1 VSARTLLAVDL
12 SNLLYKSC
20 HAHSGLSSGDVFT
33 GGLYGFMLGI
43 AVAIKKTQ
51 ATDLVICRDMKP
63 YLRSLDYPE
72 YKLLRKTAQ
81 DPELKEMYAT
91 SEPLVLEFIR
101 GAGIPIWGV
110 PGFESDDLIGYA
122 VRHYG
127 WRFARIVAMS
137 SDEDLHMLL
146 DHPRFAIYKGAKPG
160 QLVTASPEGYVTP
173 QKVTAAE
180 YRLALALSG
189 THNEVAGLDG
199 IGAVRAAAIVK
210 DPVKWRQY
218 LGEHGPMIERNLSL
232 ITLPHAKLGRQTLP
246 TRKGRFTGRSLYRLV
261 SHLDIDITPIMS
273 ESFEQVL
280 NK

>member
-1 VSARTLLAVDL
+1 MSGRILLAVDL

-20 HAHSGLSSGDVFT
+20 HVHSGLTSGDVFT
-33 GGLYGFMLGI
+33 GGLYGFMLGV
-43 AVAIKKTQ
+43 AVAIRKVQ
-51 ATDLVICRDMKP
+51 ATDLVVCRDIKP
-63 YLRSLDYPE
+63 YQRSLDYPA
-72 YKLLRKTAQ
+72 YKLIRKTAQ
-81 DPELKEMYAT
+81 DPEIKELYSA

-101 GAGIPIWGV
+101 GAGIPLWGV
-110 PGFESDDLIGYA
+110 PGFESHDLIGYA

-146 DHPRFAIYKGAKPG
+146 DHPHFAIYKGAKG
-160 QLVTASPEGYVTP
+160 EIITATPEGHVTTNG
-173 QKVTAAE
+173 VTAAE

-189 THNEVAGLDG
+189 THNEVEGIAG
-199 IGAVRAAAIVK
+199 IGDVKAAKIVK
-210 DPVKWRQY
+210 DPVKWRAY
-218 LGEHGPMIERNLSL
+218 SGDHAEMIARNLSL

-246 TRKGRFTGRSLYRLV
+246 TRRGCFTGRSLHRLV
-261 SHLDIDITPIMS
+261 GHLDIDITPIMA